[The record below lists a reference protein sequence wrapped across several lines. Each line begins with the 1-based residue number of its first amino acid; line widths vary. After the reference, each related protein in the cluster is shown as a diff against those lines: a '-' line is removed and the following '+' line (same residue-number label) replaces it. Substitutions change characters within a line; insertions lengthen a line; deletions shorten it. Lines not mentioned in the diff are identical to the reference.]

1 MHYEPELKCWLGF
14 RIGGKTTHIHDFCL
28 SLEFLGIKDFNF
40 FSKAITKATAKFI
53 EISYI
58 FYRKRTISTQEFG
71 RSKEFDPQGQKAK
84 KADIRPNIVVSQNL
98 IPIGLQGTLK
108 DLLACWETIAR
119 PLKIRKSNL
128 ESFGLM
134 LAFLF
139 FMALRLKL
147 LRSAEF
153 LCQNGP
159 HKAKKLQNFN
169 KCSCGLVCG
178 L

>member
-1 MHYEPELKCWLGF
+1 MQKGQKLYEVTLHKILTLKEEREVHYEPELKCWLGF

-98 IPIGLQGTLK
+98 IPIGLQGTLE
-108 DLLACWETIAR
+108 CWETIVKS
-119 PLKIRKSNL
+119 LKIQKSSL
-128 ESFGLM
+128 EIFGIM
-134 LAFLF
+134 SAFLA
-139 FMALRLKL
+139 FMALGVKFLRTRLEQ
-147 LRSAEF
+147 EF
-153 LCQNGP
+153 
-159 HKAKKLQNFN
+159 K
-169 KCSCGLVCG
+169 
-178 L
+178 